1 MHVKTLHALSLRV
14 IRVRLISRNGYL
26 GGGGYLTMSN
36 LDKSHWC
43 QVLSTEVVQYEQT
56 MEEHN
61 AVLRSTVVSRVV
73 SLKLLRNSAAAMN
86 FHALK
91 EWSLR
96 IITNITDPQSRAHY
110 DSLYRVVSSSENWSV
125 NEARRVSGPMTNGAA
140 RLRLLELKLA
150 RLKETLAYI
159 VKLHDDDLVLCDNHG
174 LGQCRQ
180 VNQSKVALSKHRGAV
195 SDYTRSLIE
204 SQGLIKGPVTR
215 LYQHKHLTQLIKSYV
230 AAASAQTGA
239 GAVVNLKFAEK
250 CERLQRDLKLA
261 MPERM

>member
-1 MHVKTLHALSLRV
+1 MYVKTLHALNLRAF
-14 IRVRLISRNGYL
+14 RVRLISRNGYL

-36 LDKSHWC
+36 LDKGYWC
-43 QVLSTEVVQYEQT
+43 QVLSTKVVQYEQT
-56 MEEHN
+56 VEEHN
-61 AVLRSTVVSRVV
+61 AVLRSIVVSRVV
-73 SLKLLRNSAAAMN
+73 SLKLLRNSAAAIN
-86 FHALK
+86 FRALK
-91 EWSLR
+91 EWSLG
-96 IITNITDPQSRAHY
+96 IIMNITDPQSRARY

-125 NEARRVSGPMTNGAA
+125 NEARRISSPISNGAA

-159 VKLHDDDLVLCDNHG
+159 VKLHDDNFILCDNRD
-174 LGQCRQ
+174 LGQCLQ
-180 VNQSKVALSKHRGAV
+180 INQSKVALSKHRGAV
-195 SDYTRSLIE
+195 SDYVRSLIE

-215 LYQHKHLTQLIKSYV
+215 LYQHEHLVQLIKSYV

-261 MPERM
+261 MPVRM